1 MPLIPMLFEMGVVL
15 KDYEELL
22 GVLITMVI
30 SFGLML
36 AFGAWWSR

>member
-1 MPLIPMLFEMGVVL
+1 MLLFEAIVG

-22 GVLITMVI
+22 FVVITLVI
-30 SFGLML
+30 SFGMML